1 MFSFRRP
8 EDSGST
14 KTNISWKPDYTCRN
28 SLKKK
33 KIEKKSAT
41 LKFLTRQ
48 LLINLHKTKKKT
60 LWALPSK
67 TTLKYSAQNSSIYPD
82 VFFYVRRGSAKLCN
96 AKTSNS
102 TAGLRNETSPD
113 TKARDCWGTTRVVQ
127 YSVPLSQLSSSD
139 AVRDYVRMLFRNDLL
154 KPRWCEILTDD
165 VDLPWLGLQLDQLVG
180 YRQSLWVLLYLQY
193 RPCLRSSIT
202 WLHVGKPTLE

>member
-1 MFSFRRP
+1 M
-8 EDSGST
+8 
-14 KTNISWKPDYTCRN
+14 KKQIS
-28 SLKKK
+28 KK

-41 LKFLTRQ
+41 LKILTRQ
-48 LLINLHKTKKKT
+48 LLMNLHNQKHCGHFRRRQPSNIQLKTRQST
-60 LWALPSK
+60 RSVL
-67 TTLKYSAQNSSIYPD
+67 
-82 VFFYVRRGSAKLCN
+82 FYVRRGSAKLCS

-180 YRQSLWVLLYLQY
+180 YRQSLWVLLYLQC
-193 RPCLRSSIT
+193 RPCLQSSIT
-202 WLHVGKPTLE
+202 WLSVGKPASE